1 MSLPNNIIL
10 LQEIESEQ
18 DVISIF
24 AYKNT
29 SAWISVKNFLTIT
42 MYDKNIRIDSQ
53 TKGNFLS
60 LDGLKLLLESIKN
73 YVHYLFDE
81 KEKDIFLGASTGL
94 FFSGDKELDSYFPYY
109 VSAPQGMIY
118 MVNCGNV
125 KTLLKHTNYLK
136 TNKVVAE
143 NYIIGVLK
151 KLLLKPVGLFIKKNK
166 KAEIIGF
173 YNKLKEKNID
183 VAYQNLFNSYVNFII
198 GYELY
203 RLFFRFLKIK
213 NAYIVSAPTK
223 SDMVAA
229 LKSLTIPCTEI
240 QHSVA
245 GKLHRG
251 FNYNFVF
258 DERLPAPDQIN
269 VYNQFWK
276 DEIVNAGYFQEDRI
290 KIVGRLKY
298 DIVRNEIEGLNF
310 KYIVFTG
317 QGGFFDEIGI
327 FFQEADP
334 VLIKNNIK
342 MFYKTHPRETSEE
355 IAYFNHSIKDLK
367 NCSVYTGDFT
377 TEELIKHSF
386 AHISVFSSCHFDA
399 VHYKNK
405 TYVFDVM
412 NDNIMNYY
420 SETYP
425 DRYIKITTIKE
436 LLNHETLV

>member
-1 MSLPNNIIL
+1 MSLPNNIIV
-10 LQEIESEQ
+10 LQELESEQ
-18 DVISIF
+18 NVISIF

-29 SAWISVKNFLTIT
+29 SGWISVKNFLTIA
-42 MYDKNIRIDSQ
+42 MYDKSLRTASQ
-53 TKGNFLS
+53 TKENFLS
-60 LDGLKLLLESIKN
+60 ADGFKLLLLSIKN
-73 YVHYLFDE
+73 YVAYLFDAE
-81 KEKDIFLGASTGL
+81 EKDIFLGAGTGL
-94 FFSGDKELDSYFPYY
+94 FLSENEVLDSYFPYY
-109 VSAPQGMIY
+109 LNSPNSTIY
-118 MVNCGNV
+118 MINCGNV
-125 KTLLKHTNYLK
+125 KMLLKHHDYLES
-136 TNKVVAE
+136 NKVVAE

-151 KLLLKPVGLFIKKNK
+151 KLLIKPVGFFIKKDK
-166 KAEIIGF
+166 KTEIIGF
-173 YNKLKEKNID
+173 YNKLKEKN
-183 VAYQNLFNSYVNFII
+183 VAVSYQNLFDSYVNFII

-213 NAYIVSAPTK
+213 DAYIVSAPTK

-229 LKSLTIPCTEI
+229 LKSLAIRCTEI

-251 FNYNFVF
+251 FNYNFPF
-258 DERLPAPDQIN
+258 DKRLPTPDQIN

-276 DEIVNAGYFQEDRI
+276 DEIVHAGYFQKEQI
-290 KIVGRLKY
+290 NIVGRLKY
-298 DIVRNEIEGLNF
+298 DIVRNGIEELNY

-317 QGGFFDEIGI
+317 QGGFFDDISL

-334 VLIKNNIK
+334 ILKKSGIK
-342 MFYKTHPRETSEE
+342 MFYKTHPRETNEE
-355 IAYFNHSIKDLK
+355 ITSFAHSIQDLQ
-367 NCSVYTGDFT
+367 NCSVYAGDFT

-420 SETYP
+420 SKTYP
-425 DRYIKITTIKE
+425 DIYIKVKTMKE
-436 LLNHETLV
+436 LLDHETLI